1 MIGGGL
7 IGRDMM
13 GGGLIGRGL
22 IGGQSDWRRAR
33 EPESKRGDQK
43 RRLNEFGVEEL
54 SWSGWLACAGCGL
67 RGGLKGL
74 ILVVT
79 AGCGCAGRP
88 CTFVG
93 FSVFSDGRGRV

>member
-33 EPESKRGDQK
+33 EPESKRGS
-43 RRLNEFGVEEL
+43 EEEVE
-54 SWSGWLACAGCGL
+54 
-67 RGGLKGL
+67 
-74 ILVVT
+74 
-79 AGCGCAGRP
+79 
-88 CTFVG
+88 
-93 FSVFSDGRGRV
+93 